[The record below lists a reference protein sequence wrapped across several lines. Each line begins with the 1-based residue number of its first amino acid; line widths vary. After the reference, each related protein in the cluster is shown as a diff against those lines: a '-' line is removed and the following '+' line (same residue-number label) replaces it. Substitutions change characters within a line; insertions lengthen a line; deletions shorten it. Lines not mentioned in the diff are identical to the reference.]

1 MTTEASAAA
10 TNQDAP
16 GNTSEMADPNA
27 GLVDL
32 DKGQGLDGAQPGE
45 GGDGG
50 DGNGEGAAIDDARA
64 RIYAK
69 HAERRQEQLAQN
81 PAEEDPNEEITV
93 KVNGRE
99 RQVPRSKVDAA
110 GGIEAYQKNA
120 AASEMLNQASAEAR
134 RVREQAEALAIRE
147 RDIAEREERLKQA
160 AAAKPTSPTELPA
173 DAGALKS
180 MARQYHEAMLD
191 GDIDKADELL
201 LQINAAQGSNA
212 TAVNPEEI
220 ANRAVQ
226 RAREEL
232 TADERRKVAEKFEAD
247 RQAAVAAFSVKH
259 KDLASNPDAF
269 GLVDAKTLEVHRE
282 HPDWSA
288 AAIIDE
294 AASRVRSLIKSVATP
309 STTSAKLEAKRNMT
323 QIRGGSARTVPTPG
337 PVPQTKSSY
346 VADLR
351 RQRGLDT

>member
-1 MTTEASAAA
+1 MSTATTD
-10 TNQDAP
+10 QDATA
-16 GNTSEMADPNA
+16 NTAEMTDPAA

-32 DKGQGLDGAQPGE
+32 DKPQDHEVANPGE
-45 GGDGG
+45 GPQSEGG
-50 DGNGEGAAIDDARA
+50 DDSSIDDVRSK
-64 RIYAK
+64 IYKK
-69 HAERRQEQLAQN
+69 HSEQRQKELTPEPAEQL
-81 PAEEDPNEEITV
+81 DPDEEITI

-99 RQVPRSKVDAA
+99 RQVLRSKVDAA

-147 RDIAEREERLKQA
+147 RDIADREQRLKQA
-160 AAAKPTSPTELPA
+160 LDTKPTPPTEPPT

-180 MARQYHEAMLD
+180 LARQYHEAMLD
-191 GDIDKADELL
+191 GDFEKADELL
-201 LQINAAQGSNA
+201 LQINAAQSNA
-212 TAVNPEEI
+212 TAIDPEEI

-226 RAREEL
+226 RARAEL
-232 TADERRKVAEKFEAD
+232 EADERRKAAERFEAD
-247 RQAAVAAFSVKH
+247 RQAAVASFPVKH

-269 GLVDAKTLEVHRE
+269 GLVDAKTIEVHRE

-294 AASRVRSLIKSVATP
+294 AASRARALIKSV
-309 STTSAKLEAKRNMT
+309 STSPAASTKLEAKRSMT
-323 QIRGGSARTVPTPG
+323 QIRGGSARTVPQPA
-337 PVPQTKSSY
+337 PAPQTKSNY
-346 VADLR
+346 VAELR

>member
-1 MTTEASAAA
+1 MTTAAEAA
-10 TNQDAP
+10 TIEQTANEST
-16 GNTSEMADPNA
+16 NTAVQMADPNA

-32 DKGQGLDGAQPGE
+32 DRETIDDGNGAGEGE
-45 GGDGG
+45 GG
-50 DGNGEGAAIDDARA
+50 AVDDVRA
-64 RIYAK
+64 SIYAK
-69 HAERRQEQLAQN
+69 HAEQRKAEIGEQK
-81 PAEEDPNEEITV
+81 PIEEDPDEEITV

-99 RQVPRSKVDAA
+99 RQVARSKVDAA

-147 RDIAEREERLKQA
+147 RDIAEREQRLQQA
-160 AAAKPTSPTELPA
+160 AASKPAQTTEPPANA
-173 DAGALKS
+173 DALKT
-180 MARQYHEAMLD
+180 MARQYHDAMLD

-201 LQINAAQGSNA
+201 LRINAAQSA

-232 TADERRKVAEKFEAD
+232 TAEQRREQAKRFEAD
-247 RQAAVAAFSVKH
+247 RQDAVAKFQTKY

-269 GLVDAKTLEVHRE
+269 GMVDAKTVEVHRE

-294 AASRVRSLIKSVATP
+294 AALRVRNLIKSVATP
-309 STTSAKLEAKRNMT
+309 TTTSTKLDAKRNRT
-323 QIRGGSARTVPTPG
+323 QINGGSARSAPLPG

-351 RQRGLDT
+351 KARGLDV